1 MLVRFCL
8 AAAIQNPNSLG
19 FLSILIVVFA
29 HAVLFLFV
37 SGFLRDGK
45 SVADVEVA
53 ASNVASVNTGSRPIG
68 AAFHGNI
75 DGKYKVVD
83 VKPYKVRRNVSIEN
97 NATVWEV
104 TETDFPTLIKSV
116 WVDDDSPN
124 IDANMV
130 DSMGMPSNNGNDAA
144 SSVCVAAEQMGKTQQ
159 VNDDATPI
167 KGTNHVAANRGVF
180 LYNFASIKPDGADT
194 NGGLNVDD
202 VALHQARS
210 DGKHAHGSPYNTGV
224 KSFANLFNA
233 DCSKQ
238 KVNFRSLVNE
248 EKVETFDTVLPMAAM
263 DKVKHKFE
271 KLMKTDDG
279 VFLFKFATKTGMN
292 QVLERGPWIICN
304 MPLILNKWT
313 PSLSLK
319 KDECP
324 KRVNLETP
332 SKNKDPVIPS
342 NASTHSDGFTKVKK
356 KKNKGK
362 KVYNASIANSFDALN
377 NIEEGAS
384 SSRNIQ
390 EDDLETGNMSQWNEV
405 QESDNEVD
413 EFIFPESDKFGDKFD
428 IRLKGRVPHGF
439 SFQRLLSPVPK
450 IPPLKATELLT
461 PNLICP
467 STYQLLQNSSGDS
480 GPDFSFDKSASLERL
495 FSLARLSARESSR
508 VSVKSATSD
517 AVTKI
522 LTPSLEPPDA
532 VTINCDAVSSH
543 STDPCGERSGLGSL
557 VGYAQP
563 EKELFGPAGLVRR
576 DLLVDPLSCLLTAP
590 SGLLPLRVASQPHLC
605 FLQAQAD
612 WDASPMDD
620 ANVEANSR
628 WPIGLGK

>member
-1 MLVRFCL
+1 MEKGTGGRVKNGGKVLK
-8 AAAIQNPNSLG
+8 
-19 FLSILIVVFA
+19 SILK
-29 HAVLFLFV
+29 
-37 SGFLRDGK
+37 K
-45 SVADVEVA
+45 SSSLSRNRVEDVEVA

-75 DGKYKVVD
+75 DGKYKGVN
-83 VKPYKVRRNVSIEN
+83 VKPYKVRRNESIEN
-97 NATVWEV
+97 NAIVWEV
-104 TETDFPTLIKSV
+104 TETDFPTPIKSV

-130 DSMGMPSNNGNDAA
+130 DSMDMPSNNGNDAA

-248 EKVETFDTVLPMAAM
+248 EKVETFDTVLPRAAM

-279 VFLFKFATKTGMN
+279 VFLFKFATKTGMD
-292 QVLERGPWIICN
+292 QVLERGPWIIYN

-319 KDECP
+319 KDEDPWGRISFARALIEICLVFDLKRECP

-362 KVYNASIANSFDALN
+362 KVDQQTSRQIDGIRLNKPKPNFFLAKKRYILKGANMDNYNKVYNASIANSFDALN
-377 NIEEGAS
+377 NMEEGAS

-390 EDDLETGNMSQWNEV
+390 EDDLETGNTSQWNED

-428 IRLKGRVPHGF
+428 IRLKGRV
-439 SFQRLLSPVPK
+439 RK
-450 IPPLKATELLT
+450 
-461 PNLICP
+461 
-467 STYQLLQNSSGDS
+467 
-480 GPDFSFDKSASLERL
+480 
-495 FSLARLSARESSR
+495 
-508 VSVKSATSD
+508 
-517 AVTKI
+517 
-522 LTPSLEPPDA
+522 
-532 VTINCDAVSSH
+532 
-543 STDPCGERSGLGSL
+543 
-557 VGYAQP
+557 
-563 EKELFGPAGLVRR
+563 
-576 DLLVDPLSCLLTAP
+576 
-590 SGLLPLRVASQPHLC
+590 
-605 FLQAQAD
+605 
-612 WDASPMDD
+612 
-620 ANVEANSR
+620 
-628 WPIGLGK
+628 